1 MVVAMAT
8 FALGDALLKII
19 SLSLPVSQ
27 ILIITGF
34 AGGVLNLSI
43 ICITKTRLFMPELRK
58 MVFLMRSATDMLSA
72 LFFVWAI
79 ATTPLSSVSAV
90 LQTAPLMITIGAVI
104 VYREAVGSSHWTAI
118 FVGLIGVMLIVRPM
132 SEAYQPSAWLAVLAT
147 FFVALRDLFTRA
159 IAAHIPSL
167 TLSTY
172 SSFAAAL
179 SGLILLP
186 FGPKFIQPSPYICWL
201 LGGATILGTFANFML
216 ILATRWGDASI
227 IAPFRYTRLVFSILL
242 AVLVMDEQPLWET
255 WIGATMIVVSGC
267 YIFFNER
274 HKIINRTSDKS
285 KA

>member
-43 ICITKTRLFMPELRK
+43 MCITKTRLFIPELKK
-58 MVFLMRSATDMLSA
+58 MVFLMRSATDLLSA

-147 FFVALRDLFTRA
+147 FCVALRDLLTRA
-159 IAAHIPSL
+159 IAEHIPSL
-167 TLSTY
+167 TISTY
-172 SSFAAAL
+172 SFFAVGVG
-179 SGLILLP
+179 GLIILP
-186 FGPKFIQPSPYICWL
+186 FGPKFIQPSPYIWWL

-227 IAPFRYTRLVFSILL
+227 IAPFRYTRLVFSLLL

-267 YIFFNER
+267 YIIFNER
-274 HKIINRTSDKS
+274 HKLINRTGDKS

>member
-8 FALGDALLKII
+8 FALEDALLKII

-147 FFVALRDLFTRA
+147 FCVALRDLLTRA
-159 IAAHIPSL
+159 IADHIPSL
-167 TLSTY
+167 TISTY
-172 SSFAAAL
+172 SFFAVGL
-179 SGLILLP
+179 GGLILLP

-267 YIFFNER
+267 YIFLNER

>member
-147 FFVALRDLFTRA
+147 FFVALRDLLTRA
-159 IAAHIPSL
+159 IADHIPSL
-167 TLSTY
+167 TISTY
-172 SSFAAAL
+172 SFFAVGL

>member
-90 LQTAPLMITIGAVI
+90 LQTAPLMITLGAVI

-147 FFVALRDLFTRA
+147 FCVALRDLLTRA
-159 IAAHIPSL
+159 IADHIPSL
-167 TLSTY
+167 TISTY
-172 SSFAAAL
+172 SFFAVGL
-179 SGLILLP
+179 GGLILLP
-186 FGPKFIQPSPYICWL
+186 FGPKFIQPSPYIWWL

-267 YIFFNER
+267 YIFLNER